1 MMHLSAEIHRT
12 GMPPEVRAVAD
23 RHALVADVIDEYIAH
38 AGDVTTD
45 PSTRPWP
52 TSRPRC

>member
-23 RHALVADVIDEYIAH
+23 RHALDALVADVTDEYIAH

-45 PSTRPWP
+45 PSTRP
-52 TSRPRC
+52 